1 MENPNDENPEQGSE
15 SSNSLQDSIDR
26 AKPAHK
32 LVDAVD
38 LKKVDHVGGV
48 DEVVVEVDELQA
60 NLTKFITTA
69 FE

>member
-1 MENPNDENPEQGSE
+1 VG
-15 SSNSLQDSIDR
+15 
-26 AKPAHK
+26 
-32 LVDAVD
+32 AVD
-38 LKKVDHVGGV
+38 LKKVDHVGRV

>member
-26 AKPAHK
+26 AKRAHE

-38 LKKVDHVGGV
+38 LKKVA
-48 DEVVVEVDELQA
+48 ELQA

>member
-1 MENPNDENPEQGSE
+1 MENPNEENPEQGSE
-15 SSNSLQDSIDR
+15 SSNSLQDWIDR
-26 AKPAHK
+26 AKRAHE
-32 LVDAVD
+32 LVGVVD